1 VREPDTVCLDDRG
14 EPALGVGAAER
25 DDDGCHLGD
34 TTEVPLPDNATI
46 AERLETLAALLDLAG
61 ASYYSV
67 RAYRRA
73 AELIRATP
81 APVVDLVRTGRV
93 RELRGIGPAI
103 ETRLRELVETGRLAE
118 LDELEGELSPELV
131 GVGRMAGLGPQ
142 RMADLGK
149 ALGIRTTDQ
158 LREAAAAG
166 RLRDAPGIGP
176 SAEAKI
182 REALERPR
190 TAPRRGLLL
199 NRAWQLVG
207 GIAEALGGEA
217 AGDPRRWRDS
227 SERIAVVVA
236 SNRPDEVIERF
247 RALPD
252 VVALVERDECRVLG
266 VTVDGV
272 PIELV
277 AAPPQRFGTELVR
290 ATGSIPYV
298 DALGELPE
306 AADEAALYRALGIP
320 YLPPELREEP
330 YAGAPPPLVELAEI
344 RGDLHVHT
352 TWSDGKASVL
362 EMAEGARER
371 GYEYIA
377 ICDHTRNVRVVPGLD
392 ADELR
397 RQGEEIAAV
406 NEQIAP
412 FRILRGS
419 ECDILADGSLDLPD
433 DVLGELDWVQAS
445 VHAGQRQ
452 SRDQLTKRTLAA
464 VHHPAVRSISHPQG
478 RIINHRPPNEV
489 DLEAVFAACLETGT
503 AVETNGLPDR
513 IDLSGELVREAIRA
527 GVRITCST
535 DAHSVRGLGNMQ
547 LAVAT
552 ARRGWATAADVLNT
566 RPVSEVV

>member
-1 VREPDTVCLDDRG
+1 
-14 EPALGVGAAER
+14 
-25 DDDGCHLGD
+25 
-34 TTEVPLPDNATI
+34 VPPPENATI

-81 APVVDLVRTGRV
+81 APVAELVRTGRV
-93 RELRGIGPAI
+93 KELRGIGPAI
-103 ETRLRELVETGRLAE
+103 EARLLELVETGRLAE
-118 LDELEGELSPELV
+118 IDELEGEVQPELV
-131 GVGRMAGLGPQ
+131 GLGRLVGLGPQ
-142 RMADLGK
+142 RMVDLGR
-149 ALGIRTTDQ
+149 ALGITTADQ

-166 RLRDAPGIGP
+166 RLREAPGIGP
-176 SAEAKI
+176 STEAKI
-182 REALERPR
+182 REALERPK

-227 SERIAVVVA
+227 SERLAVVVP
-236 SNRPDEVIERF
+236 SERPEEVIERF
-247 RALPD
+247 GGLTD
-252 VVALVERDECRVLG
+252 IVSIVERDERRALG

-277 AAPPQRFGTELVR
+277 VAAPERFGTELLR
-290 ATGSIPYV
+290 ATGTAAYV
-298 DALGELPE
+298 DALGDLP
-306 AADEAALYRALGIP
+306 AAPDEVALYRALDLP

-330 YAGAPPPLVELAEI
+330 YAGRPPALVELAQI

-362 EMAEGARER
+362 EMGEAARDL

-392 ADELR
+392 ADEIR
-397 RQGEEIAAV
+397 RQGEEIAEV
-406 NEQIAP
+406 NEQLAP

-419 ECDILADGSLDLPD
+419 ECDILADGTLDLPD
-433 DVLGELDWVQAS
+433 DVLAELDWVQAS

-464 VHHPAVRSISHPQG
+464 VYHPAVRSISHPQG
-478 RIINHRPPNEV
+478 RIINHRPPNDV
-489 DLEAVFAACLETGT
+489 DLAAVFAACVETGT

-513 IDLSGELVREAIRA
+513 IDLSAELVRRAIRA

-535 DAHSVRGLGNMQ
+535 DAHSVRGLGNMR

-552 ARRGWATAADVLNT
+552 ARRGWATADDVLNT
-566 RPVSEVV
+566 RPLSEILR